1 MKLHGIYSNYL
12 YCLKVFLKFHRVLFS
27 HFVLWESIHPSTD
40 IWAASTFWLLCI
52 MLLWTARFKSAFNEE
67 YIPRSGIAGAY
78 GNLCKFLR
86 NCHTIY
92 HSSCTIWHSSQQCT
106 SVQCLHILLT
116 FSFNVLEKKKKNG
129 LYHFPRAMGNPPV
142 PWVNWDLNC
151 ASPLR
156 RGFFFFFFF
165 L

>member
-12 YCLKVFLKFHRVLFS
+12 YCLKVFLKFHRVVFS

-78 GNLCKFLR
+78 GNLCKFLEELP
-86 NCHTIY
+86 HY
-92 HSSCTIWHSSQQCT
+92 LPQQ
-106 SVQCLHILLT
+106 LHHLT
-116 FSFNVLEKKKKNG
+116 FLPAVHKRPVSPHPTNIFFQRFGKKKKRMN
-129 LYHFPRAMGNPPV
+129 YIV
-142 PWVNWDLNC
+142 SQEPWEIQL
-151 ASPLR
+151 SPE
-156 RGFFFFFFF
+156 
-165 L
+165 